1 VRGYV
6 RELVESFIDIG
17 SGFILAIV
25 IQLTLFPLFDLYPDI
40 ADTIYISIIFT
51 VVSILRSWFWRNVF
65 RKVKRT

>member
-1 VRGYV
+1 M

-40 ADTIYISIIFT
+40 VDTIYISIIFT
-51 VVSILRSWFWRNVF
+51 IVSILRSWFWRNVF
-65 RKVKRT
+65 KKAKRT